1 MKLSV
6 IMPTYN
12 EAGTLKEIIEKVKDV
27 PIDKEIIVVNDGSTD
42 SSKDVLSEFE
52 HDPIVHVV
60 HHDQNHGKGMAIRTG
75 RKHVTGDIV
84 IIQDA
89 DLETNPSDY
98 LHLVKPILDKKTKVV
113 YGSRLLGNK
122 VEYSWKYYFGGRFV
136 TWVANILYGQNI
148 TDEPACYKVFDSE
161 LFSSIPLECER
172 FEFCPEVTAKVSR
185 MGHKIVE
192 LPMEYY
198 PRDRSEGKK
207 LQVFDGI
214 EAVWTL
220 IRYKFWKSTN

>member
-12 EAGTLKEIIEKVKDV
+12 EAGTLAQIIEKVRDV
-27 PIDKEIIVVNDGSTD
+27 PIDKEIIVVNDGSSD
-42 SSKDVLSEFE
+42 QSEQILSQYNDDNDVK
-52 HDPIVHVV
+52 VV
-60 HHDQNHGKGMAIRTG
+60 HHTENRGKGMAIRTG

-89 DLETNPSDY
+89 DLETNPNDY
-98 LHLVKPILDKKTKVV
+98 IHLIKPIQEGESKVV

-122 VEYSWKYYFGGRFV
+122 VDYSWKYYFGGRFV
-136 TWVANILYGQNI
+136 TWIANLLYGQNI
-148 TDEPACYKVFDSE
+148 TDEPACYKVFDAG
-161 LFSSIPLECER
+161 LFQSIPLECER

-185 MGHKIVE
+185 LGHKIVE

-207 LQVFDGI
+207 LQIFDGI

-220 IRYKFWKSTN
+220 FRYKFWKPSR

>member
-12 EAGTLKEIIEKVKDV
+12 EAGTLAQIIEKVRDV

-42 SSKDVLSEFE
+42 QSDQILQQYVDDIDVK
-52 HDPIVHVV
+52 VV
-60 HHDQNHGKGMAIRTG
+60 HHKENRGKGMAIRTG
-75 RKHVTGDIV
+75 SEYVSGDIV

-89 DLETNPSDY
+89 DLETNPNDY
-98 LHLVKPILDKKTKVV
+98 LHLVEPIQKGESKVV

-122 VEYSWKYYFGGRFV
+122 VDYSWKYYFGGRFV
-136 TWVANILYGQNI
+136 TWIANLLYGQNI
-148 TDEPACYKVFDSE
+148 TDEPACYKVFDAG
-161 LFSSIPLECER
+161 LFQSIPLECER

-185 MGHKIVE
+185 LGHKIVE

-220 IRYKFWKSTN
+220 FRYKFWKP